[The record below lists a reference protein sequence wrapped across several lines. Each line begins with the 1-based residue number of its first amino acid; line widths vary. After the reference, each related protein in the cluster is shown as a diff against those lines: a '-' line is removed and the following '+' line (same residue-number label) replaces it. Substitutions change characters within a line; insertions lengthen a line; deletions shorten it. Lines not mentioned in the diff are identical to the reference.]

1 MIVIRLTSEEI
12 ENPENEYFCNIN
24 CFDYGHYG
32 QYYAFS
38 HNVLDPSI
46 TLDLMN
52 KSDEF
57 LIYENESIL
66 PPSNESSPTMEDFIF
81 QHSMQSKDIDA
92 ICALCDEDI
101 KVFTDDS
108 ISYTEPMIIYGVQKN
123 D

>member
-12 ENPENEYFCNIN
+12 ENPENEYFCNIY

-66 PPSNESSPTMEDFIF
+66 PPSNESSPF

-101 KVFTDDS
+101 KVF
-108 ISYTEPMIIYGVQKN
+108 GVQKN